1 MTCIH
6 TVLQNSSPLT
16 SEQKQW
22 TQVFKA
28 QLTAH
33 LLQVLYLAHPCQSA
47 LILGSHFFS
56 SLFEV
61 SIEIMPVKA
70 LCKARE
76 RNYTY
81 VNCPPEDVSVLSSS
95 YLVCKL
101 LASWL
106 CELQT
111 AGNKDQQHPPCYLPS
126 PLFLPRLFGSHQLAT
141 DTHKP
146 WTCPSACQ
154 DPGPK
159 RIL

>member
-1 MTCIH
+1 MHPNCASKLKSIN
-6 TVLQNSSPLT
+6 LGAKAMNASFQSPAYSLSPT
-16 SEQKQW
+16 G
-22 TQVFKA
+22 A
-28 QLTAH
+28 LPG
-33 LLQVLYLAHPCQSA
+33 HPCQSA
-47 LILGSHFFS
+47 LTLGSHFIS
-56 SLFEV
+56 SLIEV
-61 SIEIMPVKA
+61 SIETMPVKA

-81 VNCPPEDVSVLSSS
+81 VNCPPEDVSVLSF
-95 YLVCKL
+95 YLVCKR

-106 CELQT
+106 CELQA

-126 PLFLPRLFGSHQLAT
+126 PLFLPRLFDSHQLAT
-141 DTHKP
+141 DPHKP

>member
-1 MTCIH
+1 
-6 TVLQNSSPLT
+6 
-16 SEQKQW
+16 
-22 TQVFKA
+22 
-28 QLTAH
+28 
-33 LLQVLYLAHPCQSA
+33 
-47 LILGSHFFS
+47 
-56 SLFEV
+56 
-61 SIEIMPVKA
+61 MPAKA

-76 RNYTY
+76 RSYTY

-95 YLVCKL
+95 YLVCKR

-126 PLFLPRLFGSHQLAT
+126 PLFLPRLFDSHQLAT

-154 DPGPK
+154 DRGPK
-159 RIL
+159 QPRSPLSAEGVLYPCSLTRPREDTGIVMYETKTKFSILKKGNHFFK